1 MNDMIDMMCAALENK
16 VHGLHIC
23 RGSKSKSRA
32 NALVGHFTAEKT
44 PGASN
49 DVLPVTPAGDAVLG
63 EVSAGVRE

>member
-32 NALVGHFTAEKT
+32 NALVNHFTAEKT
-44 PGASN
+44 PRASN
-49 DVLPVTPAGDAVLG
+49 DVLPKALARGAVLG
-63 EVSAGVRE
+63 EVSASVRE